1 MRGMLSISVTAQ
13 IGAAMDNELDYEDI
27 ETVTL
32 EFEDGDSEEFEV
44 IGTFEHEGETYIALT
59 PYDDAEDS
67 EDEPLV
73 YLFACT
79 EEEDGALTI
88 SEIEDDDLYEAVAG
102 SFEKLSGGT
111 RMDG

>member
-1 MRGMLSISVTAQ
+1 
-13 IGAAMDNELDYEDI
+13 MDNELDYEDI

-44 IGTFEHEGETYIALT
+44 IGTFEYEGDTYIALT

-67 EDEPLV
+67 EDEPLI
-73 YLFACT
+73 YLYACT
-79 EEEDGALTI
+79 EEDDGFLTI
-88 SEIEDDDLYEAVAG
+88 SSIEDDDLYDAVAKR
-102 SFEKLSGGT
+102 FDELSGGT

>member
-1 MRGMLSISVTAQ
+1 
-13 IGAAMDNELDYEDI
+13 MDNELDYEDI

-44 IGTFEHEGETYIALT
+44 IGTFEYESDTYIALT

-67 EDEPLV
+67 EDEPLI

-79 EEEDGALTI
+79 EEEDGFLDI
-88 SEIEDDDLYEAVAG
+88 SEIEDDDLYEAVANR
-102 SFEKLSGGT
+102 FDELSGGT
-111 RMDG
+111 RIDG

>member
-1 MRGMLSISVTAQ
+1 MRGMLSISVTSQ

-44 IGTFEHEGETYIALT
+44 IGTFEHEGDTYIALT
-59 PYDDAEDS
+59 PLDDAEND

-73 YLFACT
+73 YIYACT
-79 EEEDGALTI
+79 EEDDGFLAI
-88 SEIEDDDLYEAVAG
+88 SSIEDDDLYEAVARR
-102 SFEKLSGGT
+102 FDELSGGI
-111 RMDG
+111 RVDD

>member
-1 MRGMLSISVTAQ
+1 
-13 IGAAMDNELDYEDI
+13 MDNELDYEDI

-44 IGTFEHEGETYIALT
+44 IGTFEHEGETYIA